1 MKKIILVLC
10 LLTFILPIKA
20 QQKVGEYTNSYV
32 SKTFSIKA
40 VEKNNKIEKVYIG
53 IPTVL
58 ESRTYSRPADIVV
71 KGKDI
76 ELFKTALELARDKF
90 SEWKKVAKENN
101 VTEMNKEMGINF
113 PKVTVAW
120 LYGRKWWFSWGN
132 KINLKFLT
140 LKILDNTRCIA
151 LWAPTVTSSTNRYID
166 QEIYFV
172 FGDEEDFNSIIN
184 QLDSQRILNELLNTK
199 NNSELFH

>member
-32 SKTFSIKA
+32 SKTFSIEA
-40 VEKNNKIEKVYIG
+40 VEKNNKIEVVYIG
-53 IPTVL
+53 ISTDHK
-58 ESRTYSRPADIVV
+58 SRPAYIIV
-71 KGKDI
+71 KGEDL

-101 VTEMNKEMGINF
+101 ITEMSKEMSINF

-120 LYGRKWWFSWGN
+120 HGTKWWFSFGN
-132 KINLKFLT
+132 KINFRFL
-140 LKILDNTRCIA
+140 ILDDGEMVAHWTSK
-151 LWAPTVTSSTNRYID
+151 VTSSSNRYI
-166 QEIYFV
+166 EEYIYFA
-172 FGDEEDFNSIIN
+172 FANEEDLNGIIN
-184 QLDSQRILNELLNTK
+184 QLDGQRILNELFK
-199 NNSELFH
+199 NKNKSELFH

>member
-32 SKTFSIKA
+32 SKTFSIEA
-40 VEKNNKIEKVYIG
+40 VEKNNKIEVVYIG
-53 IPTVL
+53 ISTDHK
-58 ESRTYSRPADIVV
+58 SRPAYIIV
-71 KGKDI
+71 KGEDL

-101 VTEMNKEMGINF
+101 ITEMSKEMSINF

-120 LYGRKWWFSWGN
+120 HGTKWWFSFGN
-132 KINLKFLT
+132 KINFRFL
-140 LKILDNTRCIA
+140 ILDDGKMVAHWTSK
-151 LWAPTVTSSTNRYID
+151 VTSSSNRYI
-166 QEIYFV
+166 EEYIYFA
-172 FGDEEDFNSIIN
+172 FANEEDFNGIIN
-184 QLDSQRILNELLNTK
+184 QLDGQRILNELFK
-199 NNSELFH
+199 NKNKSELFH